1 MSLPRRWHVTQE
13 IDELFKIFRVL
24 GTPNEGTWPGVS
36 QFADFKDTFPKWDR
50 LPWRVSFFLGAACP
64 PHTLSLYNIDHT
76 QLRYSTMLW
85 AQTLQ
90 NGIMASVY
98 GKHSLSSHVCYI
110 DMCAV
115 LYSWLTFA
123 ILPFT
128 VNKLPSQDDN
138 LLVQDMVPSLEPL
151 GLDLLS
157 QMLRYEPQKRI
168 TARAAVKHPYFSDV
182 AQMFAQ
188 RILVA

>member
-1 MSLPRRWHVTQE
+1 VPGPLRCTRASL
-13 IDELFKIFRVL
+13 L
-24 GTPNEGTWPGVS
+24 
-36 QFADFKDTFPKWDR
+36 
-50 LPWRVSFFLGAACP
+50 
-64 PHTLSLYNIDHT
+64 DHLCHLAF
-76 QLRYSTMLW
+76 Q
-85 AQTLQ
+85 
-90 NGIMASVY
+90 
-98 GKHSLSSHVCYI
+98 SHK
-110 DMCAV
+110 
-115 LYSWLTFA
+115 
-123 ILPFT
+123 LPF
-128 VNKLPSQDDN
+128 QDDN

>member
-1 MSLPRRWHVTQE
+1 MGQTPLEGKLLSGCSMSSSHIVTYHIKQHRQPRCSTMLLAQMLQAGVWCLCMANTACQVMCVLLTHARSFTVHTC
-13 IDELFKIFRVL
+13 FFL
-24 GTPNEGTWPGVS
+24 GTP
-36 QFADFKDTFPKWDR
+36 
-50 LPWRVSFFLGAACP
+50 
-64 PHTLSLYNIDHT
+64 
-76 QLRYSTMLW
+76 
-85 AQTLQ
+85 
-90 NGIMASVY
+90 
-98 GKHSLSSHVCYI
+98 
-110 DMCAV
+110 
-115 LYSWLTFA
+115 
-123 ILPFT
+123 
-128 VNKLPSQDDN
+128 LPSCLFQSEQGSISGDN